1 MSERMSADQRRRWCL
16 FTSAGDKNSI
26 LLWLA
31 GDMPRRWDLVVAYYG
46 DSDHVFSEISKHCS
60 YAFRTKGSKFQ
71 NLKKLVLAT
80 PDFFDHYSHVW
91 VCDDDILMSA
101 RQIDEAFYVT
111 ESLGFWVAQPADR
124 PEGRFS
130 FWITCVA
137 GGRWDYRV
145 VNFVEVRM
153 PIFRRDKLVEFLAV
167 YDGSLVGWGIEHWF
181 GNLFRA
187 DEFGRFA
194 ILDKVQVT
202 NPRNRQKGGS
212 EIDRLQVAALREAD
226 WNKVR
231 QKYGL
236 VEYPPKVFAYCKLA
250 PERQLI
256 RLFLPI
262 DEYPPITLPHVENL
276 WHSGWR
282 RSAGLLRAGLTI
294 RALFQVVRRSGW
306 RDAMWLLRS
315 GLTIRR
321 IIFRHQL
328 RSALAT
334 HYARAQAYLS
344 LADSRAARV
353 TGFWR
358 QLRQTGSPS
367 RHNVARD
374 NRACVGNKGRT
385 GK

>member
-1 MSERMSADQRRRWCL
+1 MPERMSADEQRRWCL

-26 LLWLA
+26 RLWLA

-71 NLKKLVLAT
+71 NLKKLVVAT
-80 PDFFDHYSHVW
+80 PDFFDNYSHVW

-101 RQIDEAFYVT
+101 NQIDEAFYLT

-130 FWITCVA
+130 YWITCVA

-153 PIFRRDKLVEFLAV
+153 PIFRRDKLVEFLTV

-194 ILDKVQVT
+194 ILDKVPVT

-212 EIDRLQVAALREAD
+212 EIDRLQAAPLRKAN
-226 WNKVR
+226 WNMVR
-231 QKYGL
+231 EKYGL
-236 VEYPPKVFAYCKLA
+236 EEYPPKVFAYCRLG

-256 RLFLPI
+256 RLFLPLG
-262 DEYPPITLPHVENL
+262 ECPPMNLPHEENRRRL
-276 WHSGWR
+276 GGR
-282 RSAGLLRAGLTI
+282 RSGGFLGGVLIVRPMW
-294 RALFQVVRRSGW
+294 QVFRRSGW
-306 RDAMWLLRS
+306 REAMWLLRC

-321 IIFRHQL
+321 IIFRSRL

-334 HYARAQAYLS
+334 HYARLQASLS
-344 LADSRAARV
+344 LAGSRAARV
-353 TGFWR
+353 TGFRR
-358 QLRQTGSPS
+358 QLHQPGSRS
-367 RHNVARD
+367 RDNVAR
-374 NRACVGNKGRT
+374 
-385 GK
+385 